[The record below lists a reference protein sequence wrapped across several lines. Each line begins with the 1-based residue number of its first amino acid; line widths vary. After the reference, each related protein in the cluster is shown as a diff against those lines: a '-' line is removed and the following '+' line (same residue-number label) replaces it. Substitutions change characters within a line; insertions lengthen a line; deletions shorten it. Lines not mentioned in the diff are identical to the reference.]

1 MSPSLPQ
8 INEDQKGEQSN
19 SYNQADFLSAMAN
32 QQRAPDHQYDF
43 NFRTDDNGQPPASTR
58 QFSMGTRN
66 DLDLTNQLSLNTTD
80 VALKY

>member
-1 MSPSLPQ
+1 MSPHLAP

-19 SYNQADFLSAMAN
+19 SFKQTDFMQAIARRNADQALN
-32 QQRAPDHQYDF
+32 F
-43 NFRTDDNGQPPASTR
+43 NFADDPATGAQAGSR

-80 VALKY
+80 MQLRL